1 MTPVPTANHSF
12 KARYPRNL
20 EICLGVGTLI
30 HLAMIFFTPP
40 VEIAPYKMEVI
51 DDPFHDIDMEP
62 ISEIRISDPPPE
74 VIGPAPLGYLS
85 DLFLTEEPV
94 MVDLEAP
101 DLNPFER
108 PMVAGM
114 GSGRIRHLVDE
125 SNPTILRRVRPV
137 YPELARETGAEG
149 TVKVEVTVDPTGHV
163 TKSRIV
169 YSDTIRSLERA
180 ALEAA
185 QGYLFLPARQQS
197 LAVSVRVVLQ
207 FEFSLH

>member
-1 MTPVPTANHSF
+1 MTPVPTAHHSF
-12 KARYPRNL
+12 KTRYPRNL
-20 EICLGVGTLI
+20 EICLGVGTLL

-51 DDPFHDIDMEP
+51 DSFRVVDTER
-62 ISEIRISDPPPE
+62 ISEIRIPDPPPE
-74 VIGPAPLGYLS
+74 VIRPTLPGDLS
-85 DLFLTEEPV
+85 DLFLADDPLMIDIPV
-94 MVDLEAP
+94 AP

-108 PMVAGM
+108 PAVAGLD
-114 GSGRIRHLVDE
+114 SGVGPHLIVE
-125 SNPTILRRVRPV
+125 SKPTILRKVQPV
-137 YPELARETGAEG
+137 YPELAREAGAEG

-169 YSDTIRSLERA
+169 YSDTIQSLERA
-180 ALEAA
+180 AIEAA
-185 QGYLFLPARQQS
+185 QSYLFSPARQQS